1 MVVDGSGLMP
11 VSFKFCIGSE
21 QTVEERNAA

>member
-1 MVVDGSGLMP
+1 MVVDGSGLMRA
-11 VSFKFCIGSE
+11 SFKFCIGSE